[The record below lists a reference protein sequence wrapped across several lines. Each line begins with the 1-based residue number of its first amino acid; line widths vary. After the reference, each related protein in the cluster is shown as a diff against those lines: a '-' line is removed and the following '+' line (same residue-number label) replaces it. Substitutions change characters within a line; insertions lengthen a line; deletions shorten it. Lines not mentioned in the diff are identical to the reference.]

1 MIRLRDLSVNLG
13 NQRVLSDI
21 NLEIVPGKWHC
32 FVGPNGAGKSTLLKV
47 LLGRVAYSGE
57 AKENNL
63 EIFRNLKREIAYVPQ
78 NPQIPAGMNLF
89 EYVSLGR
96 SRKDGW
102 GKVNKAKVLSVLEQT
117 GLFGLQDKHLTAIS
131 GGELQRAMLARV
143 LLQDASLILLDE
155 PTSALDMHH
164 QISEL
169 GKIEE
174 LKLRGK
180 TIISTMH
187 DLTLAAMYADEIS
200 VLQSGKILSTGPV
213 DQVIHAAEL
222 KRAFN
227 NGISVQTLDS
237 GSTVI
242 YPSKK

>member
-1 MIRLRDLSVNLG
+1 MVAVQKNDFIELEFTGIVKDTKEIFDTTDKKEAEKTAQKYLEFVNMWDKKDSYPAMLSG
-13 NQRVLSDI
+13 GQKQRVAIARALSMDP
-21 NLEIVPGKWHC
+21 EV
-32 FVGPNGAGKSTLLKV
+32 
-47 LLGRVAYSGE
+47 
-57 AKENNL
+57 
-63 EIFRNLKREIAYVPQ
+63 
-78 NPQIPAGMNLF
+78 MLF
-89 EYVSLGR
+89 
-96 SRKDGW
+96 
-102 GKVNKAKVLSVLEQT
+102 
-117 GLFGLQDKHLTAIS
+117 
-131 GGELQRAMLARV
+131 
-143 LLQDASLILLDE
+143 DE

-174 LKLRGK
+174 LKLSGK

-200 VLQSGKILSTGPV
+200 VMQSGKILSTGPV

-227 NGISVQTLDS
+227 NGINVQTLDS